1 MKAFFTDTEIEALPH
16 EQRIRAK
23 AALCIARLSPGLTP
37 EFIFT
42 HGIQEP
48 AACAEWLGQM
58 VEYYEGIGEP
68 DVAAPLAE
76 LRHSAIAIGI

>member
-1 MKAFFTDTEIEALPH
+1 MAFFTDTEIEALPF

-23 AALCIARLSPGLTP
+23 AAISIACLSPGLTP
-37 EFIFT
+37 EFVFV

-48 AACAEWLGQM
+48 SACSEWLGQM